1 MDNAQLSAG
10 LRALDLT
17 GVFANA
23 TLGAL
28 IARAA
33 RLDPIG
39 VGTLAILAG
48 LGGGIIRD
56 VLLQQ
61 GPPTA
66 LTDYAY
72 LLTALGGAAL
82 GFLIPLEGRTWNRL
96 WPLVD
101 ALALGCWAA
110 AGAQK
115 TLVYG
120 LGWLPA
126 VLLGTVTAVGGVFV
140 LEMVIG
146 KVPSILGGNTLYA
159 TCALAASGIM
169 VVLYRAGHPNI
180 GSVVATLA
188 GAGFV
193 LLARWRHWMLPQ
205 GDQWSPL
212 TALRSGYVNR
222 TAHLHDKRGETPGEA
237 EEEQR

>member
-1 MDNAQLSAG
+1 MTAG
-10 LRALDLT
+10 LRALDLI

-23 TLGAL
+23 ILGGV

-39 VGTLAILAG
+39 FGTLAILSG

-56 VLLQQ
+56 VLLQH
-61 GPPTA
+61 GTPIA

-72 LLTALGGAAL
+72 MLTALGGATLA
-82 GFLIPLEGRTWNRL
+82 FLIPVQGRTWDRV

-101 ALALGCWAA
+101 GLALGCWAA

-115 TLVYG
+115 TLAYG

-126 VLLGTVTAVGGVFV
+126 VLLGTVTAVGGGFV
-140 LEMVIG
+140 RDVVLR

-159 TCALAASGIM
+159 TCALAASGVM
-169 VVLYRAGHPNI
+169 VVLYRTGYPDV

-193 LLARWRHWMLPQ
+193 LLARWQHWILPQ
-205 GDQWSPL
+205 GDEWSAL
-212 TALRSGYVNR
+212 TALRSGYVLGAKYVR
-222 TAHLHDKRGETPGEA
+222 DKRARSKGNA
-237 EEEQR
+237 EEDQR